1 VATIA
6 AAAVVVT
13 TGIINLINR
22 YIFVSEILSDGG
34 KDFFIGAF
42 GPAKTFKVYL

>member
-6 AAAVVVT
+6 AVAVVVT

-22 YIFVSEILSDGG
+22 YIFVNEILSDGG
-34 KDFFIGAF
+34 KDFFIGTR
-42 GPAKTFKVYL
+42 GTAKTFKVYL